1 MEKNLDNIINKKE
14 TLLKD
19 IKLKKET
26 LNQEEIKKE
35 DIDNELYQLDY
46 DLLRLKNKKQF
57 IQNIP
62 KILNKEKK
70 NIISKEI
77 ITFFIISLIIA
88 GVSIVTIFTSL
99 HTLVIPF
106 IITALGLDALGCT
119 VNGIIDF
126 NSYKNELKS
135 YDLDKLEEEIIIVT
149 NKINNKK
156 NEKIEIQNNIKILKE
171 EILMLIN
178 EKETLSSKLFNI
190 KDVYNN
196 LLNEYGIQEDSKVE
210 KTLKK

>member
-35 DIDNELYQLDY
+35 DIDHELYQLDY
-46 DLLRLKNKKQF
+46 DLLRLKSKKQF